1 LQLSRNQSQIV
12 NQTKVASEKDTKYF
26 EKEFIKRL
34 VMKAS
39 RGKLFMFIN
48 LLSVI
53 QVSLLETIHF
63 TNSANKILKA
73 NNYTTYKVDV
83 PNGEPITIIEASMPL
98 IDKKIKF
105 DDAESAQYPIKPN
118 QYHLHNDNNGDNRKY
133 NKPVMELETSLSM
146 TVTPNNN
153 YNDEYENTAVDGEES
168 VKNDYSNLSPEQQYY
183 DGKKNTMKTV
193 YSPELLQKF
202 LKDYA
207 NKIHMATSST
217 SSTPIQGEDFGKL
230 NFDN

>member
-1 LQLSRNQSQIV
+1 MR
-12 NQTKVASEKDTKYF
+12 
-26 EKEFIKRL
+26 
-34 VMKAS
+34 AS
-39 RGKLFMFIN
+39 RGKLFLFIN

-53 QVSLLETIHF
+53 RVSLLETIHF

-83 PNGEPITIIEASMPL
+83 PNGEPITIIEANMPL

-105 DDAESAQYPIKPN
+105 DDAAQFPIKHN
-118 QYHLHNDNNGDNRKY
+118 QYHFQNNNDDDNRKY

-146 TVTPNNN
+146 TVTPNN
-153 YNDEYENTAVDGEES
+153 YNDEYENTAADGEES

-183 DGKKNTMKTV
+183 DGGKRNTMKTV

-217 SSTPIQGEDFGKL
+217 SSTPLNHEDFGKF
-230 NFDN
+230 NFDNRSKKK